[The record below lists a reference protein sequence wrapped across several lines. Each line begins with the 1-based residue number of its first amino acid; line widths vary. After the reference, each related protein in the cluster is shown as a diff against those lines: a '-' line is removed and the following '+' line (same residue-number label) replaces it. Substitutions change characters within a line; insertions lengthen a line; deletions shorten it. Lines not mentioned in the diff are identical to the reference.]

1 MFSAAAVC
9 KFQLLQI
16 EAVQSA
22 MRHAMRQSPLAPL
35 QFLELLGE
43 DLLGAAQEADLVLQ
57 LLDDLCLSLHG
68 EERTHTHSS
77 GRCY

>member
-1 MFSAAAVC
+1 M
-9 KFQLLQI
+9 
-16 EAVQSA
+16 
-22 MRHAMRQSPLAPL
+22 

-43 DLLGAAQEADLVLQ
+43 DLLGAAQEADLVLK

-77 GRCY
+77 GGCY